1 MTNSDSQSSV
11 QGAVSDSY
19 GIEASGATVVIEGE
33 GWSNSILSDDRG
45 QYGFAGL
52 CAGTAMLSAYLA
64 NGQAS
69 QPARVILNGRDS
81 VQVNLSAAPM
91 QATAAATAAVAEQAE
106 TPEPDLPATGY
117 SGWLLAGAALFG
129 LVLALTA
136 GMRRVLGERTQ
147 DHR

>member
-1 MTNSDSQSSV
+1 MTNSDCQSSV

-19 GIEASGATVVIEGE
+19 RREASGATVLIEGE
-33 GWSNSILSDDRG
+33 GWSDSILSDDRG

-52 CAGTAMLSAYLA
+52 CAGTARLSAYLA
-64 NGQAS
+64 NGQVS
-69 QPARVILNGRDS
+69 QPASVILNGRDS

-91 QATAAATAAVAEQAE
+91 QATAGATAVTQEAA

-129 LVLALTA
+129 LLLLLSA
-136 GMRRVLGERTQ
+136 GMRRLLGERTR
-147 DHR
+147 DHL